1 MADLNE
7 IVLSSEAVYRGR
19 LVNLYV
25 DTVKLPNGE
34 QSKREIVRHPGA
46 VAIVPLLD
54 TGEIVMVHQFRLPA
68 GRVML
73 EIPAGTLHEGEDPL
87 LGAERELQE
96 EIGQRPGKLERIG
109 GEYTA
114 PGYTTEY
121 IHLYL
126 ATGLQESKLDV
137 DEDEFL
143 EIVTLPLDEALRRV
157 ENGEIEDGKTIAAL
171 LLVARRLGR

>member
-7 IVLSSEAVYRGR
+7 HVLSSTAVYLGK
-19 LVNLYV
+19 LVKLYV

-34 QSKREIVRHPGA
+34 QSMREIVRHPGA
-46 VAIVPLLD
+46 VAVVPLLD
-54 TGEIVMVHQFRLPA
+54 NGEIVMVRQFRLPA

-73 EIPAGTLHEGEDPL
+73 EIPAGTLHEGEDPQ

-96 EIGQRPGKLERIG
+96 EIGQRPGKLQPIG
-109 GEYTA
+109 GEFTA

-121 IHLYL
+121 IHFFL
-126 ATGLQESKLDV
+126 ATELEESKLAV
-137 DEDEFL
+137 DDDEFL
-143 EIVTLPLDEALRRV
+143 ENVTLPLDEALRRV
-157 ENGEIEDGKTIAAL
+157 ENGEIADGKTIAAL

>member
-1 MADLNE
+1 
-7 IVLSSEAVYRGR
+7 
-19 LVNLYV
+19 
-25 DTVKLPNGE
+25 VKLPNGE
-34 QSKREIVRHPGA
+34 QSKREVVRHPGA
-46 VAIVPLLD
+46 IAIVPLLD
-54 TGEIVMVHQFRLPA
+54 NGEIVMVRQFRLPA
-68 GRVML
+68 GRIML
-73 EIPAGTLHEGEDPL
+73 EIPAGTLQPDEDPF

-96 EIGQRPGKLERIG
+96 EIGQRPGKLTRIG

-121 IHLYL
+121 IHLFL
-126 ATGLQESKLDV
+126 ATELQESKLAV
-137 DEDEFL
+137 DDDEFL